1 MPDQMTIQAPP
12 AKMTT
17 GDLLAALRAHYV
29 PPVDISQRRQGEAG
43 EPDLLVEE
51 VCAPRSN
58 RRCDLLRIGMWQS
71 RGHRII
77 VHELKVS
84 RADWLRELADP
95 AKAEA
100 WWPYCHEF
108 WIVAPDGVVD
118 PDELPDGWGLMVPPA
133 SQRYRKFR
141 VKKKATSKAP
151 ELTAGLMVEIA
162 RRVDNYRLG
171 QIARLNSEREEM
183 IYKALQEQRQ
193 SSANRAL
200 NPDLQ
205 RRLELLERL
214 ENAIGARLDS
224 FGWEGNDLRPAT
236 VSPDELSAALRE
248 YTVDHVALQRRSNDL
263 RRATEDLE
271 RGARF
276 ALKAI
281 GESTEVAP

>member
-12 AKMTT
+12 AKMTSAE
-17 GDLLAALRAHYV
+17 LLAALRGHYV
-29 PPVDISQRRQGEAG
+29 TPTDISQRRQGEAG

-51 VCAPRSN
+51 VRAPRSN

-84 RADWLRELADP
+84 RSDWLRELADP

-108 WIVAPDGVVD
+108 WIVAPEGVVD
-118 PDELPDGWGLMVPPA
+118 PDEVPDGWGLMVPPA
-133 SQRYRKFR
+133 NQRHRKFR
-141 VKKKATSKAP
+141 VKKKATSKTP

-162 RRVDNYRLG
+162 RRVDNHRLG
-171 QIARLNSEREEM
+171 QIARLNGEREEL

-193 SSANRAL
+193 SSSNKML

-214 ENAIGARLDS
+214 EEALGTRLDT
-224 FGWEGNDLRPAT
+224 FGREGNSRSPGT
-236 VSPDELSAALRE
+236 VSPSELAAALRE
-248 YTVDHVALQRRSNDL
+248 YTADHVALQRRSEKL
-263 RRATEDLE
+263 RMATEDLE

-276 ALKAI
+276 ALSVVEEATN
-281 GESTEVAP
+281 G